1 LKTTP
6 SGGDKHRK
14 ITVQFAPGGAA
25 MNAGTIRAMANVA
38 VIGVF
43 CILGAIIIIP
53 PFLKWWDRRK
63 SKKEKEIASDAS

>member
-1 LKTTP
+1 
-6 SGGDKHRK
+6 
-14 ITVQFAPGGAA
+14 